1 MKTPG
6 KPLKSDHLSE
16 GLDKKK
22 KKGQNSFDELEDE
35 LDFDG
40 FENFDE
46 LSDFDEDDDDDF

>member
-22 KKGQNSFDELEDE
+22 KGQNSFDENEDE